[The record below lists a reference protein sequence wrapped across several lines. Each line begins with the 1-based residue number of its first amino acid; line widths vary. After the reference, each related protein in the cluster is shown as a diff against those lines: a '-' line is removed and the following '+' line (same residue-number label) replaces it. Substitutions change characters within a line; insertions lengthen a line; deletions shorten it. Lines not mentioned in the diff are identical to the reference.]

1 MPDAPLSL
9 DPEHLL
15 EHAGW
20 LRALARS
27 LVRDPSSAE
36 DLMQQTWTAAI
47 EAPPRQEGAAR
58 AWLGS
63 VVRNLAARR
72 HREMVRRH
80 RRERLVARHEGVES
94 STGSLLERAELQRR
108 VVDAVLALEE
118 PYRTTVLLRFFEEM
132 EPGDV
137 ARRLG
142 IPVATVWTR
151 LNRAME
157 KLRAALDSEY
167 GDRRSA
173 WCSLLLPLA
182 GLEEGAGGALGTAG
196 GAGSG
201 AVAASSISS
210 GTISASLPATL
221 WTAGG
226 IIVTQKTIAAIAAM
240 GVVSLALGVG
250 IGRGT
255 APSPEPEEGKMIVA
269 RQDVDDLRSENEELT
284 RRIAAVETE
293 KAQAVTE
300 KEELAARVSTLDM
313 EIQTMRASAAEIE
326 TASVEAHAIPISFG
340 KWAELEEIQKADWK
354 VMAEATLNMYSLL
367 VDLMD
372 DLKEDRPPPPDLQQQ
387 VSVENN
393 KLVKYAATVM
403 GKIPTNSP
411 VNGEFTHPVT
421 LANIMAALLE
431 LSEVPLSEA
440 QKARIA
446 RLGEEHD
453 EEYAYLQTTYDEDT
467 VKARKVVDELALKR
481 DTMLAIEDLLNAEQR
496 AVVVQPE
503 VHNRLRLDVLSPV
516 NMVVMLVQPM
526 RRNSPEALRATIAG
540 VFADGYGF
548 DAEAL
553 ATQDEVFDA
562 WLADVQP
569 ILAPVEET
577 MLGFMPLDDIVVA
590 GQAYVK
596 TLSALLDRLEV
607 SENTGAKA
615 LASPGWVVPRVVAVS
630 N

>member
-1 MPDAPLSL
+1 
-9 DPEHLL
+9 
-15 EHAGW
+15 
-20 LRALARS
+20 
-27 LVRDPSSAE
+27 
-36 DLMQQTWTAAI
+36 
-47 EAPPRQEGAAR
+47 
-58 AWLGS
+58 
-63 VVRNLAARR
+63 
-72 HREMVRRH
+72 
-80 RRERLVARHEGVES
+80 
-94 STGSLLERAELQRR
+94 
-108 VVDAVLALEE
+108 
-118 PYRTTVLLRFFEEM
+118 
-132 EPGDV
+132 
-137 ARRLG
+137 
-142 IPVATVWTR
+142 
-151 LNRAME
+151 
-157 KLRAALDSEY
+157 
-167 GDRRSA
+167 
-173 WCSLLLPLA
+173 
-182 GLEEGAGGALGTAG
+182 
-196 GAGSG
+196 
-201 AVAASSISS
+201 
-210 GTISASLPATL
+210 
-221 WTAGG
+221 
-226 IIVTQKTIAAIAAM
+226 
-240 GVVSLALGVG
+240 
-250 IGRGT
+250 
-255 APSPEPEEGKMIVA
+255 MIVA